1 MQEAVISNVKTAGWK
16 WGGGGGGGGGGL
28 PCKMAHPG
36 VLAGW
41 GGVCVCVCVC

>member
-16 WGGGGGGGGGGL
+16 WGGGGL

-36 VLAGW
+36 VLAGSGGGG
-41 GGVCVCVCVC
+41 GGVCVCVCVCLC